1 MYAERDS
8 TEKYSLYDMTRDEI
22 ELIQSAT
29 AGAAAII
36 DEPHANTSKK
46 ELARTYRR
54 IAIAIDRALPNPEP
68 TNKV

>member
-1 MYAERDS
+1 MYAERDNA
-8 TEKYSLYDMTRDEI
+8 EKYSLCDMTLDEI
-22 ELIQSAT
+22 ELIQSAA

-36 DEPHANTSKK
+36 DEPHARANKK

-68 TNKV
+68 ST